1 MAARERTRSSGRTRA
16 AKIVI
21 GLLVLLVGTALI
33 SLLDTNRGSV
43 RMLDMVREP
52 SVYLAA
58 ALAVLGVILL
68 PWIKLEFLE
77 LAAISRRV
85 LKGSR
90 FFRFSLHSLD
100 SIIFIVIFA
109 RSAVPRRQ

>member
-1 MAARERTRSSGRTRA
+1 MAARERTRGSGRTRA

-58 ALAVLGVILL
+58 ALAVLEVASSGI
-68 PWIKLEFLE
+68 
-77 LAAISRRV
+77 AAV
-85 LKGSR
+85 
-90 FFRFSLHSLD
+90 
-100 SIIFIVIFA
+100 
-109 RSAVPRRQ
+109 VPRFLCQLP